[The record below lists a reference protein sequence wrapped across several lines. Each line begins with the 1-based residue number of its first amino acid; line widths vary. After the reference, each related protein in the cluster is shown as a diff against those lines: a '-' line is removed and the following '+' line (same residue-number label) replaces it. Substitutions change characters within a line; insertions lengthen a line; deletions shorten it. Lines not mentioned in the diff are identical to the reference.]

1 MPRRRVRVH
10 VTDVARMVSTGC
22 GKPLTY
28 MCRRR
33 AYVYGRRGHEA
44 VYMTEQR
51 PCGTSRYRT
60 WLYGSHQH
68 HHELFWSDDG
78 HPSNI
83 RGEGRR
89 FPVGRTRAGKMAGTV
104 RSVRACRNH

>member
-1 MPRRRVRVH
+1 
-10 VTDVARMVSTGC
+10 
-22 GKPLTY
+22 
-28 MCRRR
+28 
-33 AYVYGRRGHEA
+33 
-44 VYMTEQR
+44 MTEQR

-104 RSVRACRNH
+104 RSVRACRNHWVGRTALARTLRPARSSPVASSA